1 MSKKEELEALK
12 LELKNRTEARQ
23 AKFDSAHSEVDKMAA
38 RLGAFQRNLV
48 KQQGLLE
55 AMQNQAAAEIK
66 KLEATP
72 KSPRRDHNI
81 YLYTIRRE
89 VSARQIEFIRLM
101 SNFNP
106 TSMESIKAFQANQA
120 RLDILKVESLFLGQ
134 EYTVVN
140 YRPVANAIEEF
151 LGNPASGAPARPA
164 TGSLGGGQQPGR
176 LQQARGGTGPLSAA
190 QPPRPGV
197 ARPPAGQGPLAA
209 RSQAQG
215 TPQRTGTG
223 PLSGGTGPLNGGT
236 GRLSAARGAAPA
248 EGGPHRV
255 LVLLR
260 EGNVGAEQ
268 QRHLQMVVQQFK
280 EIDEQMNVL
289 RGPTPASLAV
299 SHEQASDMLNKVNG
313 KIYYLKRT
321 LSNLGPLGDQ
331 LAFEPEE
338 TDAAWDEFVTR
349 QSVNADGAEADVE
362 EKVAQGLTGK
372 LKSFFNL
379 G

>member
-23 AKFDSAHSEVDKMAA
+23 AKFDSAHGEVDKMAA
-38 RLGAFQRNLV
+38 RLTAFQRNLV
-48 KQQGLLE
+48 RQQGVLE
-55 AMQNQAAAEIK
+55 AMQTQAIAEIK

-72 KSPRRDHNI
+72 ATPRRDHNI

-101 SNFNP
+101 ANFNP
-106 TSMESIKAFQANQA
+106 TSMDSIKAFQANQA

-140 YRPVANAIEEF
+140 YRPVVKAIEEF
-151 LGNPASGAPARPA
+151 LGNPASSAPARPA
-164 TGSLGGGQQPGR
+164 TGNLGGGQPGR
-176 LQQARGGTGPLSAA
+176 LAQARGGTGPLSAA

-197 ARPPAGQGPLAA
+197 ARPPAAGQGPLAA

-215 TPQRTGTG
+215 TPQRSATG
-223 PLSGGTGPLNGGT
+223 PLSGGTGPLNAGT
-236 GRLSAARGAAPA
+236 GRLSAARGTG

-260 EGNVGAEQ
+260 ESNVGAEQ

-299 SHEQASDMLNKVNG
+299 NHEQASDLLNKVNG

-338 TDAAWDEFVTR
+338 TDTAWDEFVTR
-349 QSVNADGAEADVE
+349 QTVNAENGEHDVE